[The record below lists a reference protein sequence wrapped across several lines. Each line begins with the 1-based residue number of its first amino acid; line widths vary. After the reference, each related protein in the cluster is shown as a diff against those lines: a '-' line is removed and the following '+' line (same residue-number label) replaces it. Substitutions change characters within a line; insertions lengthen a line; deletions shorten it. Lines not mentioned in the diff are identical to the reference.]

1 MSTDIHHFDVKG
13 VAIITNDMM
22 LTSVQASARGHHRR
36 TVTYD
41 GIKLAEIF
49 IDEIECGDNIIFA
62 QMSDENPDQIATA
75 NLCINVQPKAFG
87 SEVETKLPKDFTIEF
102 SAEMVDP
109 SKTVRDAIADH
120 SKAVAEQVEKMHL
133 QGFVQEVPPNWSVE
147 TPPLCEI
154 IQKLGA
160 DAGCNQ
166 LNPRE
171 KTVLEAAHIDHIVPL
186 IMDDATN
193 VASHGKVAGRDTS
206 TISAGEPVPP
216 GKRTYLIAQYDQS
229 HKLLRAFILTDVV
242 LSDYLGREH
251 YAPHL
256 PDLPAGRTTW
266 VPAEEFKDIEVTFL
280 NSETANKRY
289 VISLHC
295 GMLVWND
302 PDLVIDRGDGE
313 FVLVTPT
320 TTVPTGPVKV
330 LVLDYD
336 TIPGTP
342 TRMYTAD
349 DVDLS
354 IANGDFKL
362 EPLKS
367 GVAGARIGDQ
377 WLHEVMPYTYFV
389 QQNNPG
395 YPRFRE

>member
-1 MSTDIHHFDVKG
+1 MSTDIHHIEVKG
-13 VAIITNDMM
+13 VAIVTNDMM
-22 LTSVQASARGHHRR
+22 LTSVQASVRGHQRR

-41 GIKLAEIF
+41 GKQLPEIF
-49 IDEIECGDNIIFA
+49 VDEIECGDNIIFA
-62 QMSDENPDQIATA
+62 QMSDENPDVIAAA

-87 SEVETKLPKDFTIEF
+87 SEIETKLPNDFTIEF

-120 SKAVAEQVEKMHL
+120 SKAVAEQVEKMHRR
-133 QGFVQEVPPNWSVE
+133 GFIQDVRPVNGEHVPLSEVVREFGEN
-147 TPPLCEI
+147 
-154 IQKLGA
+154 
-160 DAGCNQ
+160 AGCNQ
-166 LNPRE
+166 LQPRE
-171 KTVLEAAHIDHIVPL
+171 KSVLEAAHIDHVVPL
-186 IMDDATN
+186 ILNDAAHVTRF
-193 VASHGKVAGRDTS
+193 AKVVGRDVV

-216 GKRTYLIAQYDQS
+216 GKRNYLIAQYDP
-229 HKLLRAFILTDVV
+229 HHTLLRAFVLKDVL
-242 LSDYLGREH
+242 LSDYLSRDNT
-251 YAPHL
+251 APHI
-256 PDLPAGRTTW
+256 PDLPAGKTTW
-266 VPAEEFKDIEVTFL
+266 VPSSEFKDIDVTFI
-280 NSETANKRY
+280 NPETQNKRY

-313 FVLVTPT
+313 FVIVTPT
-320 TTVPTGPVKV
+320 TKVPTGPVKV

-354 IANGDFKL
+354 IANGNFKL